1 MKTPKTPAIRQIEQ
15 AGIEFQTHTYAYE
28 ERGGTATSARELDV
42 PESSVIKTLVFKD
55 SDNRPFVVLMTG
67 DLQVSAKEM
76 ARILGVKGV
85 KPCSPQEAQKHSGY
99 QVGGTSPFGLKKKLP
114 VYMEKAIEDL
124 PLLYI
129 NGGKRGFLVSLTPA
143 DLKRVI
149 QPVIVE
155 VGTA

>member
-129 NGGKRGFLVSLTPA
+129 NGGKRGFLVSLTPV